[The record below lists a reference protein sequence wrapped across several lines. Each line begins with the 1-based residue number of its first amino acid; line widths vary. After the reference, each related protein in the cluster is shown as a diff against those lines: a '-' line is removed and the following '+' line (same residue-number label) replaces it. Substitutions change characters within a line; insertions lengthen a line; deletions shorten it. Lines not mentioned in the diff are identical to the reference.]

1 MTEKRR
7 IDREMIIVCAVVAIL
22 SAIGIIFAVVLFLG
36 WDVTECNSTML
47 VSLFSVLTGSIW
59 GILLCRNC

>member
-22 SAIGIIFAVVLFLG
+22 SAIGIIFAVILFFG
-36 WDVTECNSTML
+36 WDVTECNSTVL